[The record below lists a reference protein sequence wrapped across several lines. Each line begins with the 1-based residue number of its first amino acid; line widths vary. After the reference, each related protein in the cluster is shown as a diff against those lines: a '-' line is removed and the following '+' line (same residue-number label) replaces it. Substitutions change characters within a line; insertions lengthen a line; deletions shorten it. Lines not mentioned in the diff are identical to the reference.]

1 MCQAITASLRAT
13 TTVAMLRP
21 RPRRPARGR
30 RAAVRSCAT
39 APSGC
44 GSASRAP
51 GSLRVFLCI
60 GGWLGVVGDAVS
72 EVDAQDCHRVRPV
85 VTGSPVRFGAHDRE
99 PDQPQRGVVVGEVPA
114 CLDRLADLHV
124 QALDGVGGVDDAADL
139 LGEGEEGDDPLPGAV
154 PDLQRGGARLA
165 VGPGGGELIEH
176 LAGGVSVGC
185 GVDPAQ
191 LAGAALAFSPGEIA
205 QALAD
210 EVDDAGL
217 VDRLRED
224 GVDRLRETG
233 EAVGADE
240 EHVLDAA
247 VAKLGHDAR
256 PEAGALGLLDPEAE
270 TVTLAFEGDPDRD
283 VDRLLADDLLIANRD
298 LHRVQVD
305 GDVQLLKRPRLP
317 GADVVL
323 DRRGHLAD
331 QSIGD
336 VDAVQ
341 LAQVPLDLA
350 GRHPAGIQREDL
362 IVEAVE
368 GAGVL
373 GHHLRLERG
382 VAVARQ
388 LDRDR
393 PVDGSQ
399 RLRRHPVAPVRQSVR
414 AGQLLRP
421 PVLAEQLIDQL
432 VRDLHVAHQC
442 VSFRAARRNRS
453 DRGYAAIVPTPS
465 DEPVRYTEIRALP
478 PVAHRQGRDRRLQ
491 ARPERAPGQ
500 IPGQLGARLRATPG
514 TANTVQTMLAHLDD
528 DRRQL
533 AHLMAHRIAI
543 RLALCLSE
551 LVPATT
557 ALRPVVDLM
566 IDPLGRQQTPVPA
579 LMTRLPTLPAA
590 RPLPA
595 FARRRARRVL
605 AWWCRGIA
613 RVATEPLLEVL
624 NPREELLDLP
634 GLLGD
639 LRVLRIDSRRER
651 QQHADDRIPALLV
664 DRLGLGPLHTARFA
678 TPTEDP
684 STLQPIKPC
693 YFATPRAIPPQQTN
707 TRPERLPFSWR
718 GRVCAPTRG

>member
-1 MCQAITASLRAT
+1 MRRISSGKARKGMTRSQA
-13 TTVAMLRP
+13 
-21 RPRRPARGR
+21 
-30 RAAVRSCAT
+30 RSQT
-39 APSGC
+39 
-44 GSASRAP
+44 
-51 GSLRVFLCI
+51 
-60 GGWLGVVGDAVS
+60 
-72 EVDAQDCHRVRPV
+72 
-85 VTGSPVRFGAHDRE
+85 
-99 PDQPQRGVVVGEVPA
+99 
-114 CLDRLADLHV
+114 
-124 QALDGVGGVDDAADL
+124 
-139 LGEGEEGDDPLPGAV
+139 GEG
-154 PDLQRGGARLA
+154 GGARLA

-283 VDRLLADDLLIANRD
+283 VDGLLADDLLVADRD
-298 LHRVQVD
+298 LHRVQAD
-305 GDVQLLKRPRLP
+305 GHVQLLERPALP

-399 RLRRHPVAPVRQSVR
+399 RLRRHPVAPVRLSVGRIGARPVAEVLLQLDAGGTLDQPLAQLVDQSVR

-478 PVAHRQGRDRRLQ
+478 RQSALPRGAGASRRPYIEVGSRRVHLAGCTTNPTGAWVTQQ
-491 ARPERAPGQ
+491 ARSLSFTGVFERMRFLIHDRDSKFSAAFDEVFRSEGIKVIHTPIRAPQ
-500 IPGQLGARLRATPG
+500 
-514 TANTVQTMLAHLDD
+514 ANAY
-528 DRRQL
+528 
-533 AHLMAHRIAI
+533 A
-543 RLALCLSE
+543 
-551 LVPATT
+551 
-557 ALRPVVDLM
+557 
-566 IDPLGRQQTPVPA
+566 
-579 LMTRLPTLPAA
+579 
-590 RPLPA
+590 
-595 FARRRARRVL
+595 
-605 AWWCRGIA
+605 
-613 RVATEPLLEVL
+613 
-624 NPREELLDLP
+624 
-634 GLLGD
+634 
-639 LRVLRIDSRRER
+639 ER
-651 QQHADDRIPALLV
+651 FVR
-664 DRLGLGPLHTARFA
+664 T
-678 TPTEDP
+678 
-684 STLQPIKPC
+684 
-693 YFATPRAIPPQQTN
+693 
-707 TRPERLPFSWR
+707 
-718 GRVCAPTRG
+718 